1 MTEIAQCPAVKQIN
15 FYILEASP
23 ELLVDRRVYLEVVLL
38 KIWRSRLET
47 IRSWNCVSDEDRIL
61 AEAYQR
67 GIDFLTKT
75 VRLVTRD

>member
-47 IRSWNCVSDEDRIL
+47 IRS
-61 AEAYQR
+61 
-67 GIDFLTKT
+67 GIVFLMKIAFWLKHIN
-75 VRLVTRD
+75 VA